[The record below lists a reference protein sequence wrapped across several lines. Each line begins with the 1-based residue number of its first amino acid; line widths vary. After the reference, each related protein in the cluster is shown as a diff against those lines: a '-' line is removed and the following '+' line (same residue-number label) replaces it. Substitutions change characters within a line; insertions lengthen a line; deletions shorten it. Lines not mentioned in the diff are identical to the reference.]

1 MKLWH
6 TAGSTALI
14 TGRSR
19 GRADDQQDES
29 FQEPDL
35 FDEISAKLKSSEC
48 MHAPLN
54 WVDKR
59 RGRWRFSL
67 AVDFELGLACI
78 GGLYDIDI
86 HCSGEAQPDQ

>member
-54 WVDKR
+54 WVVFLKKNVEAVGGFLWLLMR
-59 RGRWRFSL
+59 SAIRG
-67 AVDFELGLACI
+67 
-78 GGLYDIDI
+78 
-86 HCSGEAQPDQ
+86 